1 MVEFKMG
8 DRFKDYERVSDHY
21 LTRRLPVIIRVD
33 GAAFHTLTRGFDK
46 PYDVGFAKSMS
57 YTAMILCKKIQ
68 GAKLAYVQSDE
79 ISVLLTDYEEV
90 TTEAA
95 FDNRLNKLLS
105 ISAGIASVTFNNTLL
120 CHKPISSKWEQDS
133 IFDSRA
139 FNIPENDVC
148 NYFVWR
154 QKDAERNSLQALA
167 QANFSHKSLQGL
179 NSSALQEKLFTEKG
193 INYNDIDP
201 YQKRGAI
208 VIKRENGWKI
218 EPAPIFSQNRE
229 VIEEL
234 IPKP

>member
-1 MVEFKMG
+1 MAELKMG

-21 LTRRLPVIIRVD
+21 LTRRQPVIIRTD
-33 GAAFHTLTRGFDK
+33 GRAFHSLTKGFQR
-46 PYDVGFAKSMS
+46 PYDEEFAASMQM
-57 YTAMILCKKIQ
+57 TTEALCREIQ
-68 GAKLAYVQSDE
+68 GAQIAYVQSDE
-79 ISVLLTDYEEV
+79 ISVLLTDYEDIV
-90 TTEAA
+90 TEAW
-95 FDNRLNKLLS
+95 FDNRLNKMIS
-105 ISAGIASVTFNNTLL
+105 ISASIASLAFTEAIRAY
-120 CHKPISSKWEQDS
+120 KYEPITG

-167 QANFSHKSLQGL
+167 QANFSHKSLQNL
-179 NSSALQEKLFTEKG
+179 NRSALQEKLFTEKG

-201 YQKRGAI
+201 YQKRGAV
-208 VIKRENGWKI
+208 VIKRDGAWKI

>member
-1 MVEFKMG
+1 MAELKMG

-21 LTRRLPVIIRVD
+21 LTRRQPVIVRVD
-33 GAAFHTLTRGFDK
+33 GRSFHSLTRGFQK
-46 PYDVGFAKSMS
+46 PYDEEFAATMQM
-57 YTAMILCKKIQ
+57 TAESLCKEIQ
-68 GAKLAYVQSDE
+68 GAKLAYIQSDE
-79 ISVLLTDYEEV
+79 ISVLLTDYEEI
-90 TTEAA
+90 TTEAW
-95 FDNRLNKLLS
+95 FDNRLNKILS
-105 ISAGIASVTFNNTLL
+105 ISASIASLTFTEHIRNYKYEYITG
-120 CHKPISSKWEQDS
+120 K
-133 IFDSRA
+133 FDSRA

-154 QKDAERNSLQALA
+154 QKDAERNSLQMLA

-193 INYNDIDP
+193 INYNDINP

-208 VIKRENGWKI
+208 VIKRNGAWSI
-218 EPAPIFSQNRE
+218 EPAPIFSQNRQ

>member
-1 MVEFKMG
+1 MAELKMG

-21 LTRRLPVIIRVD
+21 LTRRQPVIIRVD
-33 GAAFHTLTRGFDK
+33 GRAFHSLTKKFNR
-46 PYDVGFAKSMS
+46 PYDETFAA
-57 YTAMILCKKIQ
+57 AMQDAAQALCEEVQ
-68 GAKLAYVQSDE
+68 GAKIAYTQSDE
-79 ISVLLTDYEEV
+79 ISVLVTDYEDIV
-90 TTEAA
+90 TEAW
-95 FDNRLNKLLS
+95 FDNRLSKMIS
-105 ISAGIASVTFNNTLL
+105 ISACVAMLSFNRTLDDGY
-120 CHKPISSKWEQDS
+120 PGRFGM
-133 IFDSRA
+133 FDSRA
-139 FNIPENDVC
+139 FNIPENDVT

-154 QKDAERNSLQALA
+154 QKDAERNSLQSLA

-193 INYNDIDP
+193 INYNDLDP

-208 VIKRENGWKI
+208 VIKRESGWKI

>member
-1 MVEFKMG
+1 MAELKMG

-21 LTRRLPVIIRVD
+21 LTRRLPVIGRID
-33 GAAFHTLTRGFDK
+33 GRAFHTLTRSLNKPFDQS
-46 PYDVGFAKSMS
+46 FADAM
-57 YTAMILCKKIQ
+57 YLTARELCKEIQ

-79 ISVLLTDYEEV
+79 ISVLLTDYEEI
-90 TTEAA
+90 TTEAW
-95 FDNRLNKLLS
+95 FDYRVNKMCS
-105 ISAGIASVTFNNTLL
+105 IAASIASLEFSSCMAPKLGQFDARFFNM
-120 CHKPISSKWEQDS
+120 
-133 IFDSRA
+133 
-139 FNIPENDVC
+139 PENDVC

-154 QKDAERNSLQALA
+154 QVDAERNSLQALA

-179 NSSALQEKLFTEKG
+179 NRPALQEKLFTEKG

-208 VIKRENGWKI
+208 VIKREGAWKI
-218 EPAPIFSQNRE
+218 ESAPIFSQNRE

>member
-1 MVEFKMG
+1 MAELKMG

-33 GAAFHTLTRGFDK
+33 LAAGHTLTRGFEK
-46 PYDVGFAKSMS
+46 PYDKFFADSMQK
-57 YTAMILCKKIQ
+57 TALYLMENIQ
-68 GAKLAYVQSDE
+68 GAQIAYIQSDE
-79 ISVLLTDYEEV
+79 ISILLTDYMEI
-90 TTEAA
+90 TTEAW
-95 FDNRLNKLLS
+95 FNNRVNKMVSHSAARASIRFSNS
-105 ISAGIASVTFNNTLL
+105 ISMYKGAPYIVG
-120 CHKPISSKWEQDS
+120 

-154 QKDAERNSLQALA
+154 QKDAERNSLQSLA
-167 QANFSHKSLQGL
+167 QAHFSHKSLQGL

-208 VIKRENGWKI
+208 VIRREGVWKI